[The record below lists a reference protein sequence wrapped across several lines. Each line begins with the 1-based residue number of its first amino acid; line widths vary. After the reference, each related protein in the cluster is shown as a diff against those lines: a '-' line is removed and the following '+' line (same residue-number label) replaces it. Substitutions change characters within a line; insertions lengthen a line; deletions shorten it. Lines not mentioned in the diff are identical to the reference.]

1 MHRQQEESSTA
12 LKGIRLPFP
21 NFLSCEG
28 AAIPWVPRSPS
39 PKIGL
44 VDRAAMAL
52 FDKFAGAAIKTGR
65 LRVIL
70 PNGHELLYGDA
81 AKVEAPVPKG
91 ESETGSSS
99 RSCLLG

>member
-1 MHRQQEESSTA
+1 MHRQLEESSTA
-12 LKGIRLPFP
+12 LKGLPFAT
-21 NFLSCEG
+21 LSWHGAG

-91 ESETGSSS
+91 ESETGPSSS
-99 RSCLLG
+99 SCLLG